1 MDTSPPL
8 NHLQHPNTAPLQTRV
23 KLHVHSPADDELP
36 LAALL
41 DGLDPDELVTLGLL
55 KGVSRHDALG
65 LKSSRPT
72 ESIRVSAKTAG
83 LVERF
88 AQKHGTTLVAAA
100 DLLFWSGLNYRH
112 GKDLAKLPVV
122 AKAPTLPD
130 ETKPETKTKGRP
142 KSGQGQRA
150 PIRLTTELE
159 SRLLDY
165 GAKYGNLLRKWMKQY
180 ADNPVPF
187 VDCSNFQLESGRT
200 DRPVMAVSLLP
211 WQVELLGEIESA
223 FGCSRSQALMK
234 ILVAIGVAQA

>member
-1 MDTSPPL
+1 MNTNKNQSLAPKRKRVSVWIHSMTHKANPVGTANLL
-8 NHLQHPNTAPLQTRV
+8 NGLVP
-23 KLHVHSPADDELP
+23 DD
-36 LAALL
+36 
-41 DGLDPDELVTLGLL
+41 LVTLALL
-55 KGVSRHDALG
+55 KGVYRHDALNLMPG
-65 LKSSRPT
+65 RAAETIEITSQNEAL
-72 ESIRVSAKTAG
+72 IR
-83 LVERF
+83 RF
-88 AQKHGTTLVAAA
+88 AKKHGISMVAAA

-150 PIRLTTELE
+150 PIRLTSELE

-200 DRPVMAVSLLP
+200 DRPVMAVSLQS